1 MIMRGCSSIASNKKI
16 LLVCS
21 DILRERAKI
30 PLSISAE
37 NFCSKGFIEHKLILL
52 NHVAQYVHINS
63 KSVIKSHKDLNISD
77 YSESNLSKTAPI
89 NTNVPPTV
97 LPQNKVLVQ
106 YDQLIS
112 ASSVDNQSTKSNNII
127 INNNNNNIDDVLKR
141 MEDIEV
147 RTSKLFKSNDL
158 NMNLALN
165 NDTKNKTISSPPSFK
180 KTITGKEVI
189 IDSAVFTKSTPTKA
203 VDAHVAATV
212 DVETIIDNK
221 LKELSASLLEKQK
234 LLFIDYTNNIN
245 SKLLLLENRIKFLE
259 SKK

>member
-16 LLVCS
+16 LLVSS

-30 PLSISAE
+30 PLTISAE

-52 NHVAQYVHINS
+52 NHIAQYVHINS
-63 KSVIKSHKDLNISD
+63 KSVIKSNKDLNISD
-77 YSESNLSKTAPI
+77 YSESNLLKTAPI
-89 NTNVPPTV
+89 NTNVPPTI

-112 ASSVDNQSTKSNNII
+112 ASLVDNQSTKSNNT
-127 INNNNNNIDDVLKR
+127 NNNIDEVLKK

-158 NMNLALN
+158 NMSLALN

-189 IDSAVFTKSTPTKA
+189 IDSTVFTKSTPTKV
-203 VDAHVAATV
+203 VDAQVAATV

-221 LKELSASLLEKQK
+221 FKELSASLLEKQK
-234 LLFIDYTNNIN
+234 LLFIDFTNNIN
-245 SKLLLLENRIKFLE
+245 SKLLLLENRIKILE

>member
-30 PLSISAE
+30 PPTISAE
-37 NFCSKGFIEHKLILL
+37 NFCTKGYAEHKLILL

-63 KSVIKSHKDLNISD
+63 KSIIKSNKDLNISD
-77 YSESNLSKTAPI
+77 YSDSNKSKTTPI

-112 ASSVDNQSTKSNNII
+112 VSSVDNQSNK
-127 INNNNNNIDDVLKR
+127 NNNMNNNIDDVLRK
-141 MEDIEV
+141 MEDIEI

-165 NDTKNKTISSPPSFK
+165 NDTKNKMVSSPQSFK

-189 IDSAVFTKSTPTKA
+189 IDNAIFTKTTPTK
-203 VDAHVAATV
+203 TV
-212 DVETIIDNK
+212 SNDTNTISTSDIETIIDSK
-221 LKELSASLLEKQK
+221 FKELSASLLEKQK

-245 SKLLLLENRIKFLE
+245 SKLLLLENRIKLLE